1 MKQIFFLVLS
11 LLFIISNET
20 IFDGAQKCPEGKTR
34 RCFAI
39 GPRRSICSCYN
50 NCPEGKK
57 LVCSH
62 LFIKI
67 RSRRRCECKQMNETS
82 IYDY

>member
-20 IFDGAQKCPEGKTR
+20 ILDGPTKCPEGKTM
-34 RCFAI
+34 RCFAA
-39 GPRRSICSCYN
+39 GPRRSVCFCYN

-57 LVCSH
+57 LVCSPFH
-62 LFIKI
+62 IKI
-67 RSRRRCECKQMNETS
+67 TARRRCECKQMNETS